1 MYLESDGEPETINV
15 KREFAKPPAVR
26 FPGRVMTLS
35 VMALTAT
42 HTVQCTYFSCII
54 PLIC

>member
-15 KREFAKPPAVR
+15 KREFAKPPAVC
-26 FPGRVMTLS
+26 FPGTVMTLS

-42 HTVQCTYFSCII
+42 PTVHISHV
-54 PLIC
+54 